1 MGIRTQQ
8 RFEKSMKELKERIER
23 LEKSVEEFTKKAW
36 ERKPNEDTENRVK
49 DKIEEEVKKID
60 GEI

>member
-36 ERKPNEDTENRVK
+36 ERKPNEDTENKAK
-49 DKIEEEVKKID
+49 DKIEEEMKKID